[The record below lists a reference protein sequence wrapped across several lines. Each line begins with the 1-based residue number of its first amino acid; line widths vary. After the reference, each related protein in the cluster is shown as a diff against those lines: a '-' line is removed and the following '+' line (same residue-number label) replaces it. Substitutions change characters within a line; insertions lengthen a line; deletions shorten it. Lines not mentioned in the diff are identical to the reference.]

1 MREITEKEFEQNFEH
16 YMDLIEKEKT
26 EILIRLSSG
35 KVIAAVPFPD
45 ELVDVVPL
53 DKISGIQYNDIE
65 LANDDDHS
73 AESSS

>member
-45 ELVDVVPL
+45 ELVGVVPL